1 MTRGMKEEGSGD
13 GGRKRVDLE
22 EEGKD
27 ERWR

>member
-1 MTRGMKEEGSGD
+1 MKEESTAD
-13 GGRKRVDLE
+13 GGGKGCCGMDLE